1 MNQSDLICPSMIYRD
16 FEIEAFEVGRDQWHA
31 RFRRLDRG
39 STVIDG
45 IEFEFLDVGFAWAS
59 ADAALADARSVIDR
73 MCTQAFASHITGMPA
88 AEARSR
94 DAYIAN
100 RMAQTLPTAKASVA
114 AMDNAQAQSVAAVT
128 PACGAPHR
136 GAVEVLLW
144 RDHQQQDERR
154 SHPSA
159 PHGDNDGC

>member
-1 MNQSDLICPSMIYRD
+1 MIYRD
-16 FEIEAFEVGRDQWHA
+16 FAIEAFEVGRDQWHA
-31 RFRRLDRG
+31 RFRRLDRR

-73 MCTQAFASHITGMPA
+73 MCTQAFASHITGMPP

-114 AMDNAQAQSVAAVT
+114 AMDNAQAQVGRSRDASMRGAPPWSRRGASVARSST
-128 PACGAPHR
+128 T
-136 GAVEVLLW
+136 
-144 RDHQQQDERR
+144 RR
-154 SHPSA
+154 AAITSEPV
-159 PHGDNDGC
+159 PRR